1 MKPILIVSA
10 TQQSTKN
17 INDLQVSKSICFIT
31 QSDYKN
37 NSSIKY
43 KAETVTENTDGLS
56 KVYNRYITPEYAE
69 KFDFIV
75 FCHDDVFIDDGML
88 QEKLYKAH
96 NELKYDI
103 IGVAGGIDPV
113 IEFPTLWHIM
123 CKRENHR
130 GQAAHPAPNNTMYTT
145 VFGQTPSR
153 VVIADGSF
161 LAVHLPTILKTPW
174 KFNENYNFHH
184 YDIASCID
192 AHKMGLKVGVYPI
205 YIIHN
210 SSGLEGGVF
219 EPNWLKSNN
228 TFLAEYAS
236 RK

>member
-37 NSSIKY
+37 NSPIKY

-88 QEKLYKAH
+88 H
-96 NELKYDI
+96 
-103 IGVAGGIDPV
+103 
-113 IEFPTLWHIM
+113 
-123 CKRENHR
+123 
-130 GQAAHPAPNNTMYTT
+130 
-145 VFGQTPSR
+145 
-153 VVIADGSF
+153 
-161 LAVHLPTILKTPW
+161 
-174 KFNENYNFHH
+174 
-184 YDIASCID
+184 
-192 AHKMGLKVGVYPI
+192 
-205 YIIHN
+205 
-210 SSGLEGGVF
+210 
-219 EPNWLKSNN
+219 
-228 TFLAEYAS
+228 
-236 RK
+236 